1 MTTLH
6 IEHAISDF
14 DVWRTAFDRFADVRI
29 QSGVRAAR
37 IQQPVDDARYVV
49 IDLDFDDVDN
59 ASRFLGFLRTRVWA
73 SGASSPALVGT
84 PHTKILRPALTGDG
98 AAEAAQRSRRS
109 T

>member
-14 DVWRTAFDRFADVRI
+14 DAWRAAFDRFADVRI
-29 QSGVRAAR
+29 QSGVRAER
-37 IQQPVDDARYVV
+37 IQQPVDDAHYVV
-49 IDLDFDDVDN
+49 IDLDFDDVDD
-59 ASRFLGFLRTRVWA
+59 ARRLLGFLQMKVWA

-84 PHTKILRPALTGDG
+84 PHTRILGPALTGDG
-98 AAEAAQRSRRS
+98 AAEPAQRSRRS